1 MSILTRDA
9 GAKVESVVG
18 VRGKRSSSQG
28 KTKSVRSVFFLPFS
42 CSFLSRKPLGNSTG
56 QDGPAFVRPREE
68 REKRREARSIRC
80 PSLLGKKK
88 IACCTHNGDTGT
100 RQRTLTCWSCR
111 MPSGARIKE
120 RLGLGCSLLN
130 RLTAGAS
137 SCKRRRLKAWL
148 TCRDGVP
155 RLSHHHMWDPNLA
168 IPGDEDQN
176 PRRKSN
182 RAWRDSEIEHGS
194 RRGEG
199 AVPSIPSLS
208 RSDSHRASTA
218 VAQQLDSRRSSFW
231 HFAVPSVRNLALKKC
246 AVLARYLTANG

>member
-1 MSILTRDA
+1 MC
-9 GAKVESVVG
+9 GAKGRRRKARQSRC
-18 VRGKRSSSQG
+18 VRFSFSPFP
-28 KTKSVRSVFFLPFS
+28 VRFFLAS
-42 CSFLSRKPLGNSTG
+42 HWAIRQDRTG
-56 QDGPAFVRPREE
+56 PRLCGHGRNGRRGERPARFVV
-68 REKRREARSIRC
+68 
-80 PSLLGKKK
+80 LLFWKKK

-176 PRRKSN
+176 PGRKSN
-182 RAWRDSEIEHGS
+182 QSM
-194 RRGEG
+194 
-199 AVPSIPSLS
+199 
-208 RSDSHRASTA
+208 
-218 VAQQLDSRRSSFW
+218 
-231 HFAVPSVRNLALKKC
+231 
-246 AVLARYLTANG
+246 ARQ